1 MTAWPQQNADPFAS
15 SHIPSILT
23 STHARNPQHQHLR
36 GSNLWCQN
44 ISTVTSIPPMSPPL
58 ANAAHGTHHD
68 SAAFTTDI
76 ESSHTSPERRSTS
89 GSGSAC
95 LGYECQGQS
104 GYRMNGYAPQPP
116 NLDPHHQLWCANCC
130 SAAQMTPAQG
140 APLKLWAPNHWNGLK
155 MDSASSQGSHG
166 AWAVW
171 RTEIVVACRG
181 VRALG
186 DEGMG
191 VPVTKLGIFQSAR
204 FQRRCRRWWEV
215 VSGILFVISW

>member
-1 MTAWPQQNADPFAS
+1 MPELRTGFGSSHAPPASSPTVPGSPHLFNLAETSWTASHSPNPGMTAWPQQNADPFAS

-68 SAAFTTDI
+68 SAAFTTGI
-76 ESSHTSPERRSTS
+76 ESSHTGPERRSTS

-95 LGYECQGQS
+95 LGYEFQGQS
-104 GYRMNGYAPQPP
+104 RYQMNGHAPQPP

-130 SAAQMTPAQG
+130 SAAQMTPSQG

-166 AWAVW
+166 A
-171 RTEIVVACRG
+171 
-181 VRALG
+181 
-186 DEGMG
+186 
-191 VPVTKLGIFQSAR
+191 
-204 FQRRCRRWWEV
+204 
-215 VSGILFVISW
+215 